1 MLQLHAACCSGM
13 PSQAW
18 MEQGPSGR
26 NSLNY
31 PPAQLASVIAMGP
44 LFTKTSLTQ
53 RRHHHGD
60 GEGVGDRVLYVVTV
74 VIKPLAFMRC
84 MAVACACTQY
94 ACRKFRNSDR
104 SATPPAAETRNRAVF
119 LGILSHTHFCILNIK
134 AVLIKAV
141 PPCAAVPKKHYVEGD
156 ARRRDSV

>member
-13 PSQAW
+13 PSQA
-18 MEQGPSGR
+18 QGPSGR

>member
-1 MLQLHAACCSGM
+1 MLSSTAAIPRRGLEKLFNLGVLTWVGRLLQLHAACCSGL

-53 RRHHHGD
+53 RQCHHHGD
-60 GEGVGDRVLYVVTV
+60 GEGVGDHVLYVVTV

-94 ACRKFRNSDR
+94 ACRNSDR
-104 SATPPAAETRNRAVF
+104 SARPPVAETWESRSDFLESCRTHTFVF
-119 LGILSHTHFCILNIK
+119 
-134 AVLIKAV
+134 
-141 PPCAAVPKKHYVEGD
+141 
-156 ARRRDSV
+156 

>member
-1 MLQLHAACCSGM
+1 M

-18 MEQGPSGR
+18 MEEGPSGR

-84 MAVACACTQY
+84 MAVACAPV
-94 ACRKFRNSDR
+94 A
-104 SATPPAAETRNRAVF
+104 PP
-119 LGILSHTHFCILNIK
+119 
-134 AVLIKAV
+134 
-141 PPCAAVPKKHYVEGD
+141 
-156 ARRRDSV
+156 